1 MEPVLE
7 GVRSGER
14 HGVYE
19 LLETVA
25 AMSHRMFTDQRFQRL
40 FERYV
45 VRLDGM
51 PGFWQLAVNLA
62 SAFETMP
69 RVYKASWGQ
78 THDYVRSIEET
89 VDALYDA
96 ALGKKP
102 IDLHDGRTLA
112 GMVVL
117 VPI

>member
-1 MEPVLE
+1 MVPELE

-14 HGVYE
+14 HGIYE

-25 AMSHRMFTDQRFQRL
+25 AMSHRIFTDSRFQKL

-45 VRLDGM
+45 VQLDGI
-51 PGFWQLAVNLA
+51 PGFWQLAVHLA
-62 SAFETMP
+62 SAFETMR
-69 RVYKASWGQ
+69 RVYKASWGT

-89 VDALYDA
+89 VDELYKV
-96 ALGKKP
+96 ALGKRAV
-102 IDLHDGRTLA
+102 DLHDGRTLS

-117 VPI
+117 VP